1 MTSLRQRSLSAA
13 YDEAQAVKSVN
24 GTHGEK
30 GGFVKVTVTLPPEIY
45 ELILGEVTRR
55 KMTKSRNPQ
64 ISAVIREAVVLM
76 SKKGA
81 ML

>member
-13 YDEAQAVKSVN
+13 YDETQAEKSVN